1 MDEFQVIKKIFQ
13 PLATKKQSSL
23 NLDDDA
29 AIISIKNKSIVIAT
43 DTIVEGDH
51 FPKNEKNPT
60 NIAKKLLRVNLSDIA
75 SMGANP
81 FGYTVNLAV
90 PKKLIKNFAKGLKDD
105 QKKYDIVLLGGDTVA
120 TKGNLIM
127 SLTAYG
133 FTNKKILKRSGAKIN
148 EDIYVTGSIG
158 DSGIGYG
165 ILLNKFKIT
174 NNSLRHFY
182 IKKHKLPEPPVN

>member
-90 PKKLIKNFAKGLKDD
+90 PKKLKKKDLFFFYLFYLLIYLQFPRRLWKLFIK
-105 QKKYDIVLLGGDTVA
+105 KKYLDLQNHLWFMKISILIGIVALKIYNIDEIIFPLGVD
-120 TKGNLIM
+120 K
-127 SLTAYG
+127 
-133 FTNKKILKRSGAKIN
+133 
-148 EDIYVTGSIG
+148 SIF
-158 DSGIGYG
+158 S
-165 ILLNKFKIT
+165 F
-174 NNSLRHFY
+174 R
-182 IKKHKLPEPPVN
+182 

>member
-13 PLATKKQSSL
+13 PLATKKKSSL

-51 FPKNEKNPT
+51 FPKNEKNPN

-90 PKKLIKNFAKGLKDD
+90 PKKLKKKGINYLD
-105 QKKYDIVLLGGDTVA
+105 KK
-120 TKGNLIM
+120 
-127 SLTAYG
+127 
-133 FTNKKILKRSGAKIN
+133 FCQRF
-148 EDIYVTGSIG
+148 E
-158 DSGIGYG
+158 
-165 ILLNKFKIT
+165 
-174 NNSLRHFY
+174 R
-182 IKKHKLPEPPVN
+182 